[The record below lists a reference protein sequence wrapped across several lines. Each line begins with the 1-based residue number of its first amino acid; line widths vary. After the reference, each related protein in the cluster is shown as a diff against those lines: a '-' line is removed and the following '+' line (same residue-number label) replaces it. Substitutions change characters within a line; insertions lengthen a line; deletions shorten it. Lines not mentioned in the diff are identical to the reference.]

1 MPGRAGVPRRL
12 KEMAKKKQ
20 VSHPV
25 SQEDS
30 EQAQRVL
37 EQYHQIA
44 NELHTVKDQEQVETA
59 LAAITTLPESAQF
72 ALLKA
77 LAKEH
82 HTDAADVLLA
92 INEVSPLKSVRKEAR
107 RSLIQLQGARIYPQ
121 WEPPA
126 RPSLVV
132 QPVTPPQSILGSP
145 SLDEE
150 EETDLDEAEQDEED
164 SDLRDLPPQEVVT
177 TFVESLVDGDYDTA
191 YDLLSSESP
200 LREGLSRDEWIERR
214 ENWVDEA
221 NPGDLEPSF
230 IREREP
236 QQSGL
241 WLPFGI
247 SRSSGSKEIEA
258 GWSMEM
264 DETPVSET
272 LPELPKATAVYEET
286 QRHWF
291 WASYTLV
298 QEEGAWRIQN
308 MIDEATHAQ
317 GLPIEELQKRVQELD
332 QYLEEFR
339 QKYTVA
345 DLQQF
350 TEADSQRSVE
360 EMFWRA
366 MRGIGYIDA
375 LIKKT
380 PLDRTLYEQA
390 AARMVVFNQLERS
403 LVYLEPLARLF
414 EEERAASLRALA
426 EVQQRLSDKY
436 FDIGDDKIGERLQEL
451 AVEALNESLTIEDNI
466 EAHISLA
473 ELLIEDD
480 RLDEA
485 EEHLLRAKAMT
496 TDPSEEAHIEMHLG
510 EIATGREQ
518 YEEALHH
525 YQRAAELAPNSP
537 DSWVDLARAYEKL
550 DNLEEAEA
558 NYRRAIELEPG
569 NEDLYYALSKM
580 YSEHGQPTKAI
591 EAIEDGLSANPDSA
605 ILSVYLASMYLENKE
620 YRQAEI
626 FLDKA
631 ERLDPKLGMI
641 SMFREV
647 LKLEKALAAPKIG
660 KLSGPKPKKKKRK
673 R

>member
-1 MPGRAGVPRRL
+1 
-12 KEMAKKKQ
+12 MAKKKQ
-20 VSHPV
+20 VAHPV
-25 SQEDS
+25 SQEDN

-44 NELHTVKDQEQVETA
+44 HELRTLKDQKQIETA
-59 LAAITTLPESAQF
+59 LAAITTMSESAQF

-121 WEPPA
+121 WEPPVQ
-126 RPSLVV
+126 PSLAV
-132 QPVTPPQSILGSP
+132 QPITPPRSILASP
-145 SLDEE
+145 GLDEE
-150 EETDLDEAEQDEED
+150 EETDLDEAEQDEER
-164 SDLRDLPPQEVVT
+164 SDLRDLPPQEIVT

-191 YDLLSSESP
+191 YDLLSSKSP
-200 LREGLSRDEWIERR
+200 LREGLAWDEWIERR
-214 ENWVDEA
+214 EEWLDEA
-221 NPGDLEPSF
+221 DPGDLEPNF

-236 QQSGL
+236 EQSGI
-241 WLPFGI
+241 WLPFGV
-247 SRSSGSKEIEA
+247 SRSPDSKEIEA

-264 DETPVSET
+264 DGTPLSET

-291 WASYTLV
+291 WVSYMLV
-298 QEEGAWRIQN
+298 QEEGAWRIES

-317 GLPIEELQKRVQELD
+317 SWPIEELQKRVQELD
-332 QYLEEFR
+332 KYLEEFR
-339 QKYTVA
+339 QKHTVA

-350 TEADSQRSVE
+350 TEADVRHAIE

-366 MRGIGYIDA
+366 MRVVGYIDA

-380 PLDRTLYEQA
+380 PLDRTLYERA
-390 AARMVVFNQLERS
+390 AGRMVVFKQLERS

-414 EEERAASLRALA
+414 EEERALSLRTLA
-426 EVQQRLSDKY
+426 EVQQRLSRKY
-436 FDIGDDKIGERLQEL
+436 FDIGDDEIGERLQEL

-496 TDPSEEAHIEMHLG
+496 TDTSVEAHIEMHLG

-525 YQRAAELAPNSP
+525 YQRTTELAPNDP
-537 DSWVDLARAYEKL
+537 DPWVDLAKAYQRL
-550 DNLEEAEA
+550 DKLEEAEA
-558 NYRRAIELEPG
+558 NYRRAIELEPDD
-569 NEDLYYALSKM
+569 EDLYYGLSKM

-591 EAIEDGLSANPDSA
+591 EIIEDALSANPDSA
-605 ILSVYLASMYLENKE
+605 ILSVYLASMYLENKD

-631 ERLDPKLGMI
+631 ERLDPELGMV

-647 LKLEKALAAPKIG
+647 LKLEKALATPKIG
-660 KLSGPKPKKKKRK
+660 KLSGPQSKKKKRK